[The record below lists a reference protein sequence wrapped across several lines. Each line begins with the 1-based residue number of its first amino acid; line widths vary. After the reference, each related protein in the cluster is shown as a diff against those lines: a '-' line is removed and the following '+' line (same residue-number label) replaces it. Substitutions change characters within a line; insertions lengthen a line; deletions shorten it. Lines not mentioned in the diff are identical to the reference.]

1 MLTKTPEAV
10 QEHDRCHAMIT
21 VETPDVSGQLRLTKI
36 THEAAPAYGRGHAMR
51 GGPAALDCAPGARFG
66 PKGF

>member
-36 THEAAPAYGRGHAMR
+36 THEAAPAYGRGHAI
-51 GGPAALDCAPGARFG
+51 PPVESLDLSLQY
-66 PKGF
+66 PKNFKTEC